1 MSFTQSA
8 SEEMRFRLGSQT
20 RTEIREN
27 KLCSRRG
34 KQATKSLELGRGGGR
49 DTKGPSP
56 PLCTPIPSSLTMR
69 NQQRGGKF
77 DCAEESILFKHKFVR
92 GDAQKGNSIW
102 DSIWGD
108 KGRQIPPRPR
118 SRSSRVCSG
127 PLVLPLPSQSAS
139 TLPHL
144 HLSSTIEEKCT
155 RQILLHYVN
164 QNLNQTPKSYLAMCR
179 IIERKPL
186 SRGAAEKPCGRESIF
201 ELE

>member
-77 DCAEESILFKHKFVR
+77 DCAEESILFKHKFVG

-102 DSIWGD
+102 DSIWGT
-108 KGRQIPPRPR
+108 KGDRFRLAHA
-118 SRSSRVCSG
+118 RSSRVCSG
-127 PLVLPLPSQSAS
+127 PLLSPERIHSAPFAS
-139 TLPHL
+139 KQH
-144 HLSSTIEEKCT
+144 HRGKVHSSDSVALCKPEF
-155 RQILLHYVN
+155 
-164 QNLNQTPKSYLAMCR
+164 KSN
-179 IIERKPL
+179 P
-186 SRGAAEKPCGRESIF
+186 
-201 ELE
+201 